1 MVGRHLQRVRSR
13 HVGVAALLAVALV
26 GFTGCAQRL
35 STSPGSPS
43 GSPSISPTPSRS
55 VSPTPAPTPASWRR
69 LAGSPLHDY
78 WPPAAAV
85 WDGREMLVVVT
96 HSDPKANCAE
106 TLYAYNPSE
115 DVWRMVSRVPTREGC
130 FEGVERAVWT
140 GEELLLWGISN
151 AAYKPETDRW
161 RKLPKP
167 PAGAGGPSVVVWTG
181 RQMIGWGGGCCD
193 QEFAD
198 GAAYAPATNSW
209 RMLPPSPLAGRHA
222 AGVWTGREMIIAGGE
237 GYEQSPGDPSSTPK
251 SVHFADAAAYN
262 PTTRT
267 WRKLPAMPVRRG
279 GGYYTVTYSA
289 VWDGTEMLVLGGT
302 RSGRAEPIARG
313 VAYDP
318 STNKWRWLAPM
329 EFPRTW
335 FVSSWTGDQ
344 LIVWGGIGAGGSIPS
359 HGETYDPVKNVW
371 SALPKAPLRAR
382 VDAVAVWSGA
392 QMLIWGGS
400 DARGVTKPI
409 ATFSALSDG
418 AALTP
423 ASA

>member
-1 MVGRHLQRVRSR
+1 MAGRRPPRFLSG
-13 HVGVAALLAVALV
+13 HVGIAALLAVALV
-26 GFTGCAQRL
+26 GFTGCADR
-35 STSPGSPS
+35 TGTTAGSPS
-43 GSPSISPTPSRS
+43 GSPSISPTLSRS

-69 LAGSPLHDY
+69 LATSPLQDDY
-78 WPPAAAV
+78 WPPVAAV

-106 TLYAYNPSE
+106 TLYAYNPSD
-115 DVWRMVSRVPTREGC
+115 DVWRMVSRVPTPEGC
-130 FEGVERAVWT
+130 MEGGESAVWT
-140 GEELLLWGISN
+140 GHELLLTSNTAYDPATGTWRHLPGPAWGQ
-151 AAYKPETDRW
+151 
-161 RKLPKP
+161 
-167 PAGAGGPSVVVWTG
+167 GASVVVWTG
-181 RQMIGWGGGCCD
+181 KQMITWGGGCCD
-193 QEFAD
+193 QESAD
-198 GAAYAPATNSW
+198 GAAYTPATNSW
-209 RMLPPSPLAGRHA
+209 RALPPSPLLGRHA
-222 AGVWTGREMIIAGGE
+222 AGVWTGTEMIIAGGE
-237 GYEQSPGDPSSTPK
+237 GYKQAPDEPSFTLQR
-251 SVHFADAAAYN
+251 VHFADAAAYN
-262 PTTRT
+262 PSTRS
-267 WRKLPAMPVRRG
+267 WRKLPSMPVRRG

-302 RSGRAEPIARG
+302 RSGSAEPIARG